1 MSTKTTARAN
11 ADLDT
16 LYGSGTAGGF
26 FVGALTAITD
36 GAAGTVTEAS
46 GGSYVRKA
54 INFGAASARSKA
66 NAADITFEVA
76 TTDHG
81 NIVGW
86 GVYTASTAGTLIH
99 VKSITPSLTF
109 NTGYQP
115 VIAAGQLSLT
125 EGAYS
130 G

>member
-16 LYGSGTAGGF
+16 KYGSGTAGGWY
-26 FVGALTAITD
+26 VGALTAITS

-46 GGSYVRKA
+46 GGAYARQPISFA
-54 INFGAASARSKA
+54 AAASRAKA
-66 NAADITFEVA
+66 SNADITFPEA

-86 GVYTASTAGTLIH
+86 GIYSASSGGNLQHVVPLGTPLVY
-99 VKSITPSLTF
+99 

-115 VIAAGQLSLT
+115 VISSGDLTISEAAY
-125 EGAYS
+125 A
-130 G
+130 